1 MTQPAALCLLR
12 GSAEASASRQ
22 GSTEGKG
29 ALFDGETLD
38 AAHARLRAVVN
49 AEIDGDIA
57 RDGLVNPEEGPS
69 GGSFDQGGER
79 EREGDD

>member
-1 MTQPAALCLLR
+1 MLNFDEISGAAVPLR
-12 GSAEASASRQ
+12 YLVK
-22 GSTEGKG
+22 KG

-49 AEIDGDIA
+49 AEVDGDIA